1 MYYNTV
7 NQTLLSALMKVM
19 SAEVFDPFRL
29 VGGTALSL
37 QLGHRISVDIDLFSD
52 AQYGSIDFTEIDR
65 FIEEN
70 FIFRSHLSEENVAFG
85 KSYIVGEDSNNTIKI
100 DVFYSDAFIQAPL
113 VIDSIR
119 LATLEEI
126 AAMKLD
132 VIQRGGRKKDFWD
145 IHELIPLVGIAKM
158 LDLHQERY
166 PFTHNRI
173 KILENIV
180 SFESSDDDFDPIC
193 LRGNYWELI
202 KEDIEMALEQ
212 FKKVDS

>member
-19 SAEVFDPFRL
+19 SAQVFDSFRL

-100 DVFYSDAFIQAPL
+100 DVFYSDVFIQAPL

-145 IHELIPLVGIAKM
+145 IHELIPIVGIAKM

-166 PFTHNRI
+166 PFTYNRS

-180 SFESSDDDFDPIC
+180 SFDSSDDDFDPIC
-193 LRGNYWELI
+193 LRGNYWELV

-212 FKKVDS
+212 FKKVDA